1 MKNLFKIAGASAL
14 AAGMLF
20 AQSVTNQTTPP
31 ANGTQAQHRHF
42 RARMGQRMAK
52 YLNLTPD
59 QQANAKQV
67 FAEARQES
75 QPIRQQLRQTR
86 QQMQAAVK
94 AGDTAQINSL
104 ATAEGPL
111 MAKLA
116 AIRSTAFSKIY
127 ATLTPDQKAKADNM
141 HAAFRKHFQQRQAQ
155 KAS

>member
-1 MKNLFKIAGASAL
+1 MKNLFKIAGASVL

-20 AQSVTNQTTPP
+20 AQSVTDQTAPP
-31 ANGTQAQHRHF
+31 ANGAQPQHRHV

-67 FAEARQES
+67 YAQARQES
-75 QPIRQQLRQTR
+75 QPVRQQLKQDR
-86 QQMQAAVK
+86 QQMRAAVK

-111 MAKLA
+111 LAKLA

-127 ATLTPDQKAKADNM
+127 STLTPDQKAKADNM
-141 HAAFRKHFQQRQAQ
+141 HAFFMQRFHQRQAQ